1 MQVDNLEATIMS
13 DERTE
18 NKEERALKGKEEN
31 MKFTL
36 QGGREEIW

>member
-18 NKEERALKGKEEN
+18 NKEERALKGKEKH
-31 MKFTL
+31 MKFTSE
-36 QGGREEIW
+36 GGRG